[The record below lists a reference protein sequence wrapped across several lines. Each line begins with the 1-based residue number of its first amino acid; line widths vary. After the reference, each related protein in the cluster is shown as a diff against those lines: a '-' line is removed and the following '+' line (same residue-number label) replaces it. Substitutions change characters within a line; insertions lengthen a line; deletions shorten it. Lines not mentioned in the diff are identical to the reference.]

1 MLNINL
7 STILLQMANF
17 FILVIILYRFLLN
30 PLKKAMQKREE
41 QVTSAM
47 DDAAKAKQEAEKVRQ
62 EYEQK
67 SNNIDAEIAAR
78 KNEARIVVE
87 QTRQQML
94 SEVQEKVEHL
104 RHQAEESLDSL
115 RAEAIQQHKKEIAD
129 LVAQFARE
137 MMTDL
142 MNPQIQTLYQ
152 DEFLE
157 KIEGIDLSKFVEG
170 ASPNEVQYIKAIMAA
185 EPDKDF
191 QKSLEA
197 IAKKQITIPFN
208 LTFEIDEKLIAG
220 GILRFEN
227 ELIDGS
233 LGGQINKLKKQYQ
246 ENA

>member
-1 MLNINL
+1 
-7 STILLQMANF
+7 MANF
-17 FILVIILYRFLLN
+17 FILVFILYRFLFT

-41 QVTSAM
+41 MVTKAM
-47 DDAAKAKQEAEKVRQ
+47 DDAAKAEAKAEEVRQ

-67 SNNIDAEIAAR
+67 SNNIDSEISAR
-78 KNEARIVVE
+78 KNEARIVIE

-104 RHQAEESLDSL
+104 RHQAEESMDSL

-129 LVAQFARE
+129 LVSQFANE
-137 MMTDL
+137 MMSDL
-142 MNPQIQTLYQ
+142 MNPQLQKLYQ
-152 DEFLE
+152 DEFLD
-157 KIEGIDLSKFVEG
+157 KVQGMTLSKFIEG
-170 ASPNEVQYIKAIMAA
+170 ASPNETQYIKALMAV
-185 EPDKDF
+185 EPDKAYRD
-191 QKSLEA
+191 KLESVV
-197 IAKKQITIPFN
+197 KKQITVPFN

-246 ENA
+246 EIA

>member
-17 FILVIILYRFLLN
+17 FILVFILNRFLFN

-47 DDAAKAKQEAEKVRQ
+47 DEAAKAKQEAEKVRQ

-67 SNNIDAEIAAR
+67 SDNIDADIAAR
-78 KNEARIVVE
+78 KNEARIVIE

-104 RHQAEESLDSL
+104 RRQAEESMDSL

-142 MNPQIQTLYQ
+142 MNPQIHKLYQ
-152 DEFLE
+152 EEFLE

-170 ASPNEVQYIKAIMAA
+170 ASPNELQYIKAIMATQ
-185 EPDKDF
+185 PDKDF
-191 QKSLEA
+191 QKRLETVV
-197 IAKKQITIPFN
+197 KEKITIPFD
-208 LTFEIDEKLIAG
+208 LTSEIDDKLIAG

>member
-17 FILVIILYRFLLN
+17 FILVFILYRFLFN

-47 DDAAKAKQEAEKVRQ
+47 DEAAKAKQEAEKVRQ

-67 SNNIDAEIAAR
+67 SDNIDADIAAR
-78 KNEARIVVE
+78 KNEARIVIE

-104 RHQAEESLDSL
+104 RHQAEESMDSL

-142 MNPQIQTLYQ
+142 MNPQIHKLYQ
-152 DEFLE
+152 EEFLE

-170 ASPNEVQYIKAIMAA
+170 ASPNELQYIKAIMATQ
-185 EPDKDF
+185 PDKDF
-191 QKSLEA
+191 QKRLETVV
-197 IAKKQITIPFN
+197 KEKITIPFD
-208 LTFEIDEKLIAG
+208 LTSEIDDKLIAG